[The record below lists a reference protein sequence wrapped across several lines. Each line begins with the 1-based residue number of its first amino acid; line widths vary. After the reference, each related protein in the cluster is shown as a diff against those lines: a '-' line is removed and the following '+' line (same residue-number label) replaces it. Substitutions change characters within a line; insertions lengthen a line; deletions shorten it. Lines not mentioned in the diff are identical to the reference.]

1 MFEDFYPPIMF
12 AFLILFPFCFIWYAI
27 KHWIFYDKDFKHRDE
42 IGEFE
47 HWISTDPGKW
57 ETFTIDNFKRK
68 RASKRMKISA
78 WFSLAGSCLYV
89 YIFSNFDPSTKSS
102 NLFLLYVLGI
112 AYLCLKPLGSLVK
125 EYRYA
130 WGYKYRVWSK
140 NIEKVEHYY
149 RGKKDGRTKSGYKT
163 GKEPSI
169 WYSFER
175 KIIEEYDYLA
185 KYYKELKILWYLI
198 WVHAY
203 VFVSVHN
210 NASIENIIIGI
221 VFFSLLYIVL
231 KKFIF
236 NILFP

>member
-12 AFLILFPFCFIWYAI
+12 AFLILFPFYFIWCAT
-27 KHWIFYDKDFKHRDE
+27 KHWIFYDKDFKYRDE
-42 IGEFE
+42 IGEYTT
-47 HWISTDPGKW
+47 WSIYNPGKW
-57 ETFTIDNFKRK
+57 KTFTINDFKRK

-78 WFSLAGSCLYV
+78 WLSLAGSCLYV
-89 YIFSNFDPSTKSS
+89 YIFSNFDPSTEWPD
-102 NLFLLYVLGI
+102 LFWVYVLGI
-112 AYLCLKPLGSLVK
+112 AYLCLKPLGSIVK
-125 EYRYA
+125 EYQHA
-130 WGYKYRVWSK
+130 EGYKYRVWSK

-149 RGKKDGRTKSGYKT
+149 SGKKDGRTKSGYKA
-163 GKEPSI
+163 GKEPRI
-169 WYSFER
+169 WYTFER
-175 KIIEEYDYLA
+175 KIVEECDYLA
-185 KYYKELKILWYLI
+185 KYHKELKILWYLI

-236 NILFP
+236 DILFP

>member
-12 AFLILFPFCFIWYAI
+12 AFLILFPFYFIWCAT
-27 KHWIFYDKDFKHRDE
+27 KHWIFYDKDFKYRDE
-42 IGEFE
+42 IGEYTT
-47 HWISTDPGKW
+47 WSIYNPGKW
-57 ETFTIDNFKRK
+57 KTFTINDFKRK

-78 WFSLAGSCLYV
+78 WLSLAGSCLYI
-89 YIFSNFDPSTKSS
+89 YIFSNFDPSTEWPD
-102 NLFLLYVLGI
+102 LFWVYVLGI
-112 AYLCLKPLGSLVK
+112 AYLCLKPLGSIVK
-125 EYRYA
+125 EYQHA
-130 WGYKYRVWSK
+130 EGYKYRVWSK

-149 RGKKDGRTKSGYKT
+149 SGKKDGRTKSGYKA
-163 GKEPSI
+163 GKEPRI
-169 WYSFER
+169 WYTFER
-175 KIIEEYDYLA
+175 KIVEECDYLA
-185 KYYKELKILWYLI
+185 KYHKELKILWYLI

-236 NILFP
+236 DILFP

>member
-12 AFLILFPFCFIWYAI
+12 AFLILFPFYFIWCAT
-27 KHWIFYDKDFKHRDE
+27 KHWIFYDKDFKYRDE
-42 IGEFE
+42 IGEYTT
-47 HWISTDPGKW
+47 WSIYDPGKW
-57 ETFTIDNFKRK
+57 KTFTINDFKRK

-78 WFSLAGSCLYV
+78 WLSLAGSCLYV
-89 YIFSNFDPSTKSS
+89 YIFSNFDPSTEWPD
-102 NLFLLYVLGI
+102 LFWVYVLGI
-112 AYLCLKPLGSLVK
+112 AYLCLKPLGSIVK
-125 EYRYA
+125 EYQHA
-130 WGYKYRVWSK
+130 EGYKYRVWSK

-149 RGKKDGRTKSGYKT
+149 SGKKDGRTKSGYKA
-163 GKEPSI
+163 GKEPRI
-169 WYSFER
+169 WYTFER
-175 KIIEEYDYLA
+175 KIVEECDYLA
-185 KYYKELKILWYLI
+185 KYHKELKILWYLI

-236 NILFP
+236 DILFP

>member
-12 AFLILFPFCFIWYAI
+12 AFLILFPFCFIWCAT

-42 IGEFE
+42 VGEYK
-47 HWISTDPGKW
+47 HWSSYNPGKW
-57 ETFTIDNFKRK
+57 ETFTIDDFKRK

-78 WFSLAGSCLYV
+78 WFSLAGSCFYV
-89 YIFSNFDPSTKSS
+89 YIFLNFDPSTEWPD
-102 NLFLLYVLGI
+102 LFWVYVLGI

-125 EYRYA
+125 EYQYA

-149 RGKKDGRTKSGYKT
+149 SGKKDGRTKSGYKT
-163 GKEPSI
+163 GEEPSI

-175 KIIEEYDYLA
+175 KIVEEYDYLA
-185 KYYKELKILWYLI
+185 KYHKELKILWYLI

-236 NILFP
+236 DILFP